1 MTSFGVV
8 VVLLLAAILGL
19 TPIFNITDYCLGKLH
34 YFPLNVTA
42 TDRPPTSMMTAV
54 RLVSQPRKCSA
65 HRIDDEINVPSYVLF
80 KVLHYIFG
88 EDTLTHHNNR
98 KKELFF

>member
-1 MTSFGVV
+1 MTV

-42 TDRPPTSMMTAV
+42 TARPPSMMTGPGWSVNHENAPA
-54 RLVSQPRKCSA
+54 LPAA
-65 HRIDDEINVPSYVLF
+65 HRIHDEPRSSRY
-80 KVLHYIFG
+80 K
-88 EDTLTHHNNR
+88 R
-98 KKELFF
+98 QAK